1 MTKERRE
8 STPPRNRSKAEI
20 ISIGE
25 VTLIGV
31 TDHSAM
37 RRWGLHARRLKNIFK
52 NTEHL
57 IMEGNEDVVEGNF
70 TEKPADYEEL
80 AASFF
85 NKKRSNVHWLESD
98 IDLRTTTT
106 LYGLDQ
112 SVFLTGLFF
121 GVTIDLLKAV
131 AQYELTD
138 EQVQENIKLGKGRLQ
153 RFLEYQSG
161 LVASG
166 RLHVDKRNAPQAT
179 RNELTTIDLLDS
191 VLRVTG
197 YLELYDEKIEED
209 RMRLENIKE
218 LRSVA
223 ISFPDLTDFL
233 ENVSLVEQE
242 YNSEK
247 KEKNL
252 PAGRQENAITLMTL
266 HAAKGL
272 EFSMVFMI
280 GMEEGLFPHSRSL
293 MDRSE
298 LEEERRLC
306 YVGMTRAK
314 EKLYLTYARRRLFFG
329 QRTANTVSRFVLDLP
344 EHVISQNFGSVKL
357 TEEINEDLF

>member
-138 EQVQENIKLGKGRLQ
+138 EQVQENIKHGSLFAKKTMLKRSSITEEEIADCIN
-153 RFLEYQSG
+153 RTISG
-161 LVASG
+161 IVIEF
-166 RLHVDKRNAPQAT
+166 DK
-179 RNELTTIDLLDS
+179 NENDDHL
-191 VLRVTG
+191 
-197 YLELYDEKIEED
+197 
-209 RMRLENIKE
+209 LENLDEGLDVVIEYLSQVRDYEEMGPKVAQLAEDLPGNKTVILGNGHIPAMKAALRGLPIRQPLQWEEHKENLAPE
-218 LRSVA
+218 LR
-223 ISFPDLTDFL
+223 
-233 ENVSLVEQE
+233 
-242 YNSEK
+242 
-247 KEKNL
+247 
-252 PAGRQENAITLMTL
+252 RQ
-266 HAAKGL
+266 
-272 EFSMVFMI
+272 V
-280 GMEEGLFPHSRSL
+280 
-293 MDRSE
+293 
-298 LEEERRLC
+298 
-306 YVGMTRAK
+306 
-314 EKLYLTYARRRLFFG
+314 
-329 QRTANTVSRFVLDLP
+329 
-344 EHVISQNFGSVKL
+344 
-357 TEEINEDLF
+357 DLFERVAHGGRIAT